1 MYMSILYACVYV
13 HCVHMCPKKSEGG
26 MGFPHNWSSRRLW
39 ASMRVLG
46 TNPVTSSVLTAKPS
60 FYPLT
65 ALLYLYLLLV
75 GYLIV
80 CSNGSCLFRASV
92 FYMYARSIGWSLCE
106 RINTQFISFWDL
118 DFIKLFFFSFSL
130 SCSLSFS
137 LFYSFVFL
145 DRVSMCS
152 LTVLELAL

>member
-26 MGFPHNWSSRRLW
+26 MGFPHNWSYRRLW

-46 TNPVTSSVLTAKPS
+46 TNPVSSSVLTARPS
-60 FYPLT
+60 FHPLT

-106 RINTQFISFWDL
+106 RINTRFISFWDL
-118 DFIKLFFFSFSL
+118 DFIKLFFFSIFLFPAPSL
-130 SCSLSFS
+130 SPCFIVLFS
-137 LFYSFVFL
+137 
-145 DRVSMCS
+145 
-152 LTVLELAL
+152 